1 MEKVSKI
8 NVFRGRERGT
18 KSKNLILTGS
28 KGADTQNISALFLF
42 SHAAGIKPYGV
53 FYAHFLLSAE
63 NCIKK
68 GGKSAVPSPV
78 CHEPKGAWLFSH
90 AEDIGGIQT
99 DETPKINTFQTMRKE
114 VSGMAVFRIEKTRD
128 YTVMSNHH
136 LRNTDLSLKAKGLLS
151 LMLSLPEE
159 WDYTTKGLARIC
171 KDGVDSIVPGFGSCR
186 ITGM

>member
-18 KSKNLILTGS
+18 KSKNQILTGS

-42 SHAAGIKPYGV
+42 SHAVGINPYGV
-53 FYAHFLLSAE
+53 FYAHFLLPAE

-99 DETPKINTFQTMRKE
+99 DETPKINTFQTKRKE

-136 LRNTDLSLKAKGLLS
+136 LRNTDLSRKCQVFLGNS
-151 LMLSLPEE
+151 F
-159 WDYTTKGLARIC
+159 D
-171 KDGVDSIVPGFGSCR
+171 CR
-186 ITGM
+186 